1 MEILDCDGKDK
12 FILAP
17 IMETLLVEDNNPFY
31 FGHMARFTVRHWSKS
46 LEKYPEYYREGHSEF
61 YKDFELNF
69 SQDAKALSDQG
80 VPSAYIFIIIS
91 SIPDLKS
98 DLYTGIKILDVGCG
112 SGLLMIQL
120 AKAFPNC
127 SFVGIDVVSFAIE
140 DAQQNIED
148 NSVGDRVS
156 A

>member
-1 MEILDCDGKDK
+1 
-12 FILAP
+12 
-17 IMETLLVEDNNPFY
+17 
-31 FGHMARFTVRHWSKS
+31 
-46 LEKYPEYYREGHSEF
+46 
-61 YKDFELNF
+61 
-69 SQDAKALSDQG
+69 
-80 VPSAYIFIIIS
+80 VPSAYIFIIIP